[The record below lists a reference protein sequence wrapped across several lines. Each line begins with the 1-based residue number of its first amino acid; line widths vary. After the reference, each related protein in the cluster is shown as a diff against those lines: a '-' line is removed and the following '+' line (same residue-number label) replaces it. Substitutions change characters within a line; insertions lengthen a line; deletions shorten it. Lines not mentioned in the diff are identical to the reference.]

1 MKNQYFQMVFSE
13 EKAYIHFYPAED
25 GGKNLNISEV
35 EEYLRS
41 KQFDGYDLKELHAAM
56 NSGCE
61 EQVYVGPWDG
71 IKVRETMDIRV
82 SLDKMRVVC
91 QFYPPSEGGGYLDE
105 TEIIND
111 LGFHKVRFG
120 IKEDAVKNYIQNR
133 KFCTDIVVAE
143 GLQPVHG
150 RDARI
155 EYMFPTDRKIEPLHN
170 EDGTVNYKELN
181 TISHVQKGGLLA
193 RLIPADPG
201 KTGRNV
207 YGEEIKPRT
216 VKSCRLEYGRNISI
230 NEDKTEIYSDVT
242 GHAMYINGKVF
253 VSDVY
258 EVPADVDN
266 SIGNINYDG
275 SVHVKG
281 NIKSGFTVEAEGD
294 VIVDGVIENASV
306 YAGGQIIV
314 KRGVQGMH
322 KGVLKAGSNVISKY
336 IENATVSAGGYIE
349 SEIILNS
356 TVSSG
361 GTIKVHG
368 RKGLINGGVTR
379 AANCIEANNFGTE
392 METPTIL
399 EVGVDPAKKER
410 YTELKKQIAQAD
422 DKLTDQKVIL
432 DNYAGMINRG
442 ERLPADKL
450 RYVQQLALA
459 YKEEKARLEPLREEM
474 NQIHVE
480 MMMAAHSYVS
490 VTGKAYPGVTISIA
504 DMEYHVKSPV
514 FNSKFKKQDG
524 NIKTV
529 PL

>member
-1 MKNQYFQMVFSE
+1 M
-13 EKAYIHFYPAED
+13 
-25 GGKNLNISEV
+25 
-35 EEYLRS
+35 
-41 KQFDGYDLKELHAAM
+41 
-56 NSGCE
+56 
-61 EQVYVGPWDG
+61 
-71 IKVRETMDIRV
+71 
-82 SLDKMRVVC
+82 
-91 QFYPPSEGGGYLDE
+91 
-105 TEIIND
+105 
-111 LGFHKVRFG
+111 
-120 IKEDAVKNYIQNR
+120 
-133 KFCTDIVVAE
+133 
-143 GLQPVHG
+143 
-150 RDARI
+150 
-155 EYMFPTDRKIEPLHN
+155 
-170 EDGTVNYKELN
+170 
-181 TISHVQKGGLLA
+181 
-193 RLIPADPG
+193 
-201 KTGRNV
+201 
-207 YGEEIKPRT
+207 
-216 VKSCRLEYGRNISI
+216 KSCRLEYGRNISI

-399 EVGVDPAKKER
+399 EVGVDPAKKIYR
-410 YTELKKQIAQAD
+410 T
-422 DKLTDQKVIL
+422 
-432 DNYAGMINRG
+432 
-442 ERLPADKL
+442 
-450 RYVQQLALA
+450 
-459 YKEEKARLEPLREEM
+459 EKADR
-474 NQIHVE
+474 
-480 MMMAAHSYVS
+480 
-490 VTGKAYPGVTISIA
+490 TGRR
-504 DMEYHVKSPV
+504 
-514 FNSKFKKQDG
+514 
-524 NIKTV
+524 
-529 PL
+529 

>member
-13 EKAYIHFYPAED
+13 EKSYIHFYPAED
-25 GGKNLNISEV
+25 GGKNVNISEV

-41 KQFDGYDLKELHAAM
+41 KQITEYNLKELHAAI
-56 NSGCE
+56 NSGQE
-61 EQVYVGPWDG
+61 AEVYLGPWDG

-91 QFYPPSEGGGYLDE
+91 QFYPPSDGGGYMDE
-105 TEIIND
+105 NEIISD
-111 LGFHKVRFG
+111 LGYHKIRFG
-120 IKEDAVKNYIQNR
+120 IKEEAIRAYLQNR
-133 KFCTDIVVAE
+133 EYCTDIVVAE

-150 RDARI
+150 KDAKI
-155 EYMFPTDRKIEPLHN
+155 EYMFCTDMKIQPLHN

-181 TISHVQKGGLLA
+181 TISHVQKGELLA
-193 RLIPADPG
+193 KLIPADFG
-201 KTGRNV
+201 KSGRNV

-216 VKSCRLEYGRNISI
+216 VKTCHLEYGRNISI
-230 NEDKTEIYSDVT
+230 NEEKTEIYSDVT
-242 GHAMYINGKVF
+242 GHVMYVNGKVF
-253 VSDVY
+253 VSNVY

-281 NIKSGFTVEAEGD
+281 NIKSGFTVQAEGD

-322 KGVLKAGSNVISKY
+322 KGVLKAGGNIISKY
-336 IENATVSAGGYIE
+336 IENATVSAAGYIE

-368 RKGLINGGVTR
+368 KKGLINGGVTR
-379 AANCIEANNFGTE
+379 AANSIEANNFGTE

-410 YTELKKQIAQAD
+410 YTELKKQISQAD
-422 DKLTDQKVIL
+422 EKLADKKVIL

-450 RYVQQLALA
+450 LYVQKLALG
-459 YKEEKARLEPLREEM
+459 YKEEKAGLEPLRAEM

-480 MMMAAHSYVS
+480 MMVAAHSFVS
-490 VTGKAYPGVTISIA
+490 VTGKAYPGVVVSIA
-504 DMEYHVKSPV
+504 DMEYHVKSLV